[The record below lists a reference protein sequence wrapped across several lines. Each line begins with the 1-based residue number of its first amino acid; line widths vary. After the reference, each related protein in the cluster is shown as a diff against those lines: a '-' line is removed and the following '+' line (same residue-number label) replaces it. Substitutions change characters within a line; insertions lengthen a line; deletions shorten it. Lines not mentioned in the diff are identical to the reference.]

1 MAVIVMMEPVAEV
14 LGVQVQPEARTR
26 NEADLILEKMMTLS
40 PSSFCRQSSIRRRTG
55 RCS

>member
-1 MAVIVMMEPVAEV
+1 MIVMMELVAEV